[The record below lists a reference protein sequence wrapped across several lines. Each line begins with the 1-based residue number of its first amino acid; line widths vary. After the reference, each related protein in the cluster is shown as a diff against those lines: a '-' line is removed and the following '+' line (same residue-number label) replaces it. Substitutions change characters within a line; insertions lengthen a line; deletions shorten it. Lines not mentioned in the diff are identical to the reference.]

1 MLNISSVEERLNGY
15 QPMWEN
21 WYIDSQI
28 YNGVNSRVYRIKRNR
43 DGINEYA
50 AMKVVT
56 VTLDDDKMFISQSD
70 GMKYLNDRCRQAKV
84 EINNMIK
91 LQRSPYIVSYYGDAV
106 KEILN
111 QDGAKCGYD
120 MMIRMEYLTCFGT
133 KIRNSDKGITE
144 QDVINLAF
152 DIGNALKAVH
162 KCNMIHRDIKPDN
175 IFVDEEGNYKL
186 GDLGVTKNLN
196 ATGYAST
203 KTGTEPY
210 AAPEVWRT
218 DKYTENSYT
227 YKADIYSFG
236 IVLYQLLNNN
246 YLPFMNDFTHNEI
259 EKSIAL
265 RMRGETVPV
274 PVNGGEGLK
283 KIICKMCEYD
293 PDNRYNDISTFLNEL
308 STVEDRV
315 YNDSS
320 DITMT
325 LDNGVICDDMMAT
338 LNANDDVDDDQN
350 SELNPSAY
358 SEVSATITESAD
370 NQNNNKVNDLI
381 PSVSHEITESEFI
394 SEFDTNAEFPK
405 DTQSE
410 EENRAQDPER
420 APNTQL
426 AEKIQANHKET
437 VVLTNN
443 FVIPCDGIF
452 RSKDYRKCRVKH
464 GVLDIPEGYCE
475 IDSFTFYGIERDL
488 ITKIIMPE
496 SIKRINEATF
506 KGFINLKEINL
517 SDNIMIIRKS
527 IFEECQSLE
536 NLIIPLNVRKIE
548 DYAFNGCRS
557 LKTIDIY
564 GYVTGIGQN
573 VFIGCDNITVRCKE
587 NSFVH
592 HYCLKHNIKT
602 ELI

>member
-1 MLNISSVEERLNGY
+1 MLNISSVEERLKGY

-28 YNGVNSRVYRIKRNR
+28 YNGVNSRVYKIKRNR

-91 LQRSPYIVSYYGDAV
+91 LQRSPYIVSYYDDAV
-106 KEILN
+106 KEILD
-111 QDGAKCGYD
+111 QDSARCGYD

-133 KIRNSDKGITE
+133 KIRNSDKGITQ

-152 DIGNALKAVH
+152 DVGNALKAVH

-175 IFVDEEGNYKL
+175 IFVDEEENYKL

-218 DKYTENSYT
+218 DKYTENAYT

-246 YLPFMNDFTHNEI
+246 YLPFMNDFTHDEI

-265 RMRGETVPV
+265 RMRGETVPM
-274 PVNGGEGLK
+274 PANGDEGLK

-293 PDNRYNDISTFLNEL
+293 PDNRYKDMSAFLNEL
-308 STVEDRV
+308 STVGDRV

-320 DITMT
+320 DSTMT
-325 LDNGVICDDMMAT
+325 LDKGVICDDMIAT

-350 SELNPSAY
+350 NELMPSAC
-358 SEVSATITESAD
+358 SEVPAAITESAD
-370 NQNNNKVNDLI
+370 NQNNDKVNDLM
-381 PSVSHEITESEFI
+381 PSVSPEITESEFM
-394 SEFDTNAEFPK
+394 SEFSTNAELPEAELSEQI
-405 DTQSE
+405 QSE
-410 EENRAQDPER
+410 HEETAVAR
-420 APNTQL
+420 
-426 AEKIQANHKET
+426 H
-437 VVLTNN
+437 N
-443 FVIPCDGIF
+443 FIIPCDGIF
-452 RSKDYRKCRVKH
+452 RNTDYRICKVKH

-475 IDSFTFYGIERDL
+475 INSFTFYGIERNL

-506 KGFINLKEINL
+506 RGFINLKQINL
-517 SDNIMIIRKS
+517 SDNIMIIRRS

-548 DYAFNGCRS
+548 DYAFNGCKS
-557 LKTIDIY
+557 LITIDIY
-564 GYVTGIGQN
+564 GYVTRIEQN
-573 VFIGCDNITVRCKE
+573 VFVGCDNITVRCKE

-592 HYCLKHNIKT
+592 HYCVKHNVKA